1 MQAAAKRW
9 CVPRLGSTAV
19 VLAAL
24 ALCGCARGEGDGGSS
39 SLVRREHPGAVTVRI
54 TGGSAAQRSE
64 LRRILAGMG
73 NTLITSAH
81 IDISGDDGRKR
92 VGLGF
97 GASRTEDRRALW
109 EEMLVAAVF
118 HKRSN
123 CGGLP
128 RAEYPR
134 GSPNGAQLG

>member
-1 MQAAAKRW
+1 VQAAAKRW

-64 LRRILAGMG
+64 LRRILAGVG
-73 NTLITSAH
+73 IHSSRARISTSAAMTGGSASELH
-81 IDISGDDGRKR
+81 ASALQADDGLVLF
-92 VGLGF
+92 VG
-97 GASRTEDRRALW
+97 
-109 EEMLVAAVF
+109 
-118 HKRSN
+118 
-123 CGGLP
+123 GGLP
-128 RAEYPR
+128 RREKHQRATV
-134 GSPNGAQLG
+134 